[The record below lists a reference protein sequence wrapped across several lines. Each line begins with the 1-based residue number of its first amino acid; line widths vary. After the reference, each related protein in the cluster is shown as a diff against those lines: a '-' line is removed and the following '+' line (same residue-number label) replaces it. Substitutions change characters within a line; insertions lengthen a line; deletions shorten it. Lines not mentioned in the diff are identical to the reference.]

1 MKKQKQ
7 KTKLISSLKI
17 SCIVDETST
26 SIKSSRYLS
35 DAQFLPCVKSLIDSC
50 ANSMLESE
58 QDGKLELDQLIDKCR
73 RLVSIAKQQ
82 RLFSA
87 NLEATNNWLA
97 TYHELTWCIQNAT
110 HDLFNQTND
119 DDDNDDFYEIESCL
133 LSERERDTLVE
144 LVTSILDPLCEIY
157 DELSNP
163 NNVVV
168 GFVFPAVYSLVN
180 YELPAVAAESLE
192 GVVSLV
198 GRLAAELAAS
208 LRARFDFLFTSESPL
223 HKCFLAATLL
233 DCRFK
238 QFQFVRDDQDRFT
251 LLSRAKSSLAEFYT
265 RVCCGG
271 GSELPLKG
279 PTRSEHNVVDG
290 GGCKQKSTVVVTSL
304 LRNNGGNQKRMSF
317 VEKML
322 NR

>member
-1 MKKQKQ
+1 M
-7 KTKLISSLKI
+7 
-17 SCIVDETST
+17 DETST
-26 SIKSSRYLS
+26 SIKSSRYLT

-50 ANSMLESE
+50 ANSTLELGESE
-58 QDGKLELDQLIDKCR
+58 QDAQLGDLIDKCR

-82 RLFSA
+82 RLFSTT
-87 NLEATNNWLA
+87 LEAAAATNTWLA
-97 TYHELTWCIQNAT
+97 TYQELTWCIQNAT

-119 DDDNDDFYEIESCL
+119 DNDDNNDDLYEIDSLL
-133 LSERERDTLVE
+133 LSDRERETVAE

-180 YELPAVAAESLE
+180 YELPAVAAESSE
-192 GVVSLV
+192 GVMSLV

-208 LRARFDFLFTSESPL
+208 LRVRFDFLFNSESPL

-233 DCRFK
+233 DGRFK

-271 GSELPLKG
+271 SELSLKSPG
-279 PTRSEHNVVDG
+279 NARSEHSVVVGDG
-290 GGCKQKSTVVVTSL
+290 VECKQKTTAAMAPL